1 MVLVAYLGRFTN
13 VLSKRF
19 TDIRVLIRKHK
30 KASTSAP
37 FSSFVNSAL
46 SLKWLKRKTQA
57 ENAWVFS

>member
-37 FSSFVNSAL
+37 LLVEHCHL
-46 SLKWLKRKTQA
+46 SG
-57 ENAWVFS
+57 